1 MWLKNE
7 VKGAVRMKKQNI
19 LLISFFI
26 FLLVLLLRFPA
37 IIHEENT
44 QIKNLQAENLMLQQ
58 QTQDLQQRVNCL
70 TKQERDVI
78 NSMQKWLDEWDV
90 MMGEVTGYA
99 PLDPEAIE
107 GWDYAGN
114 PEVAASGEKVVIGET
129 AAGPPDVEFGKV
141 FYLPQRKECRTI
153 NDRGSRVD
161 HNKAGE
167 PQFDL
172 AVKTKKEALAIGRSR
187 ELVVLQK

>member
-1 MWLKNE
+1 
-7 VKGAVRMKKQNI
+7 MKKKNI
-19 LLISFFI
+19 LLIFF
-26 FLLVLLLRFPA
+26 FVLLSILLIRFLV
-37 IIHEENT
+37 II
-44 QIKNLQAENLMLQQ
+44 QIENLQAENLMLQQ
-58 QTQDLQQRVNCL
+58 QIQDLQQQMNYL
-70 TKQERDVI
+70 TKQETDVI
-78 NSMQKWLDEWDV
+78 DSLQKWLDEWDV

-114 PEVAASGEKVVIGET
+114 QEVTASGEKVVIGKT

-141 FYLPQRKECRTI
+141 FYLPQRKECRAI
-153 NDRGSRVD
+153 NDRGSLINY
-161 HNKAGE
+161 NKAGE

-172 AVKTKKEALAIGRSR
+172 AVETKEDARAIGRSR

>member
-1 MWLKNE
+1 
-7 VKGAVRMKKQNI
+7 MKKKNI
-19 LLISFFI
+19 LLIFF
-26 FLLVLLLRFPA
+26 FVLLSILLIRFLV
-37 IIHEENT
+37 II
-44 QIKNLQAENLMLQQ
+44 QIENLQAENLMLQQ
-58 QTQDLQQRVNCL
+58 QIQDLQQQMNYL
-70 TKQERDVI
+70 TKQETDI
-78 NSMQKWLDEWDV
+78 IDAMQKWLDEWDV

-114 PEVAASGEKVVIGET
+114 PEVTASGGKVLIGKT

-141 FYLPQRKECRTI
+141 FYLPQRKECRVI
-153 NDRGSRVD
+153 NDRGSRVG

-172 AVKTKKEALAIGRSR
+172 AVETKEDARAIGRSR

>member
-1 MWLKNE
+1 
-7 VKGAVRMKKQNI
+7 MKKQNI

-26 FLLVLLLRFPA
+26 LLLVLLLKLFEN
-37 IIHEENT
+37 EENT
-44 QIKNLQAENLMLQQ
+44 QRQRQRIQDLQADNLTLQQ
-58 QTQDLQQRVNCL
+58 QIQDLQQQVNCL
-70 TKQERDVI
+70 TKQEREVI

-107 GWDYAGN
+107 GWDYEGN
-114 PEVAASGEKVVIGET
+114 PEVTASGGKVIIGKT

-141 FYLPQRKECRTI
+141 FYLPQRKECRAI
-153 NDRGSRVD
+153 NDRGSLINY
-161 HNKAGE
+161 NKAGE

-172 AVKTKKEALAIGRSR
+172 AVETKEDARAIGRSR
-187 ELVVLQK
+187 ELVVLQR

>member
-1 MWLKNE
+1 
-7 VKGAVRMKKQNI
+7 MKKQNI
-19 LLISFFI
+19 LLIFFFV
-26 FLLVLLLRFPA
+26 FLLILLLRFPA

-44 QIKNLQAENLMLQQ
+44 QIIKNLQAENLMLQQ
-58 QTQDLQQRVNCL
+58 QIQDLQQQVNCL

-78 NSMQKWLDEWDV
+78 NSMQKWLDEWGV

-129 AAGPPDVEFGKV
+129 AAGPSDVEFGKV
-141 FYLPQRKECRTI
+141 FYLPQRKECRVI

-172 AVKTKKEALAIGRSR
+172 TVETKEDALAIGRSR

>member
-1 MWLKNE
+1 
-7 VKGAVRMKKQNI
+7 MKKKKRKV
-19 LLISFFI
+19 LFISFFI
-26 FLLVLLLRFPA
+26 FLLLFLLLRFPA

-58 QTQDLQQRVNCL
+58 QIQDLQQQIDCL
-70 TKQERDVI
+70 TKRERGVI
-78 NSMQKWLDEWDV
+78 DAMQKWLDEWDV

-99 PLDPEAIE
+99 PLDPEAVE
-107 GWDYAGN
+107 GWDYERD
-114 PEVAASGEKVVIGET
+114 PEVTASGGKVIIGKT

-141 FYLPQRKECRTI
+141 FYLPQRKECRVI

-172 AVKTKKEALAIGRSR
+172 AVETKEDALAIGRSR

>member
-1 MWLKNE
+1 
-7 VKGAVRMKKQNI
+7 MKKKNI

-26 FLLVLLLRFPA
+26 FLLVLLLIFED
-37 IIHEENT
+37 EENAQMQ
-44 QIKNLQAENLMLQQ
+44 QIQDLQADNLALQQ
-58 QTQDLQQRVNCL
+58 QIQDLQADNLALQQQIDCL
-70 TKQERDVI
+70 TKRERDVI
-78 NSMQKWLDEWDV
+78 DAMQKWLDEWDV

-107 GWDYAGN
+107 GWDYEGN
-114 PEVAASGEKVVIGET
+114 PEVTASGEKVVIGKT

-141 FYLPQRKECRTI
+141 FYLPQRKECRVI
-153 NDRGSRVD
+153 NDRGSRVG

-172 AVKTKKEALAIGRSR
+172 AVKTKEEARAIGRSR

>member
-1 MWLKNE
+1 
-7 VKGAVRMKKQNI
+7 MKKKKRKF
-19 LLISFFI
+19 LFISFFI
-26 FLLVLLLRFPA
+26 FLSFLLLLRLFEKNA
-37 IIHEENT
+37 
-44 QIKNLQAENLMLQQ
+44 QIQQIETLQTENLLLHQQ
-58 QTQDLQQRVNCL
+58 IQDLQQQIDCL
-70 TKQERDVI
+70 TKRERDVI
-78 NSMQKWLDEWDV
+78 DAMQKWLDEWDV

-99 PLDPEAIE
+99 PLDPEAVE
-107 GWDYAGN
+107 GWDYEGN
-114 PEVAASGEKVVIGET
+114 PEVTASGEKVVIGET

-141 FYLPQRKECRTI
+141 FYLPQRKECRVI

-172 AVKTKKEALAIGRSR
+172 AVETKEDALAIGRSR

>member
-1 MWLKNE
+1 
-7 VKGAVRMKKQNI
+7 MKKKKRKV
-19 LLISFFI
+19 LFISFFI
-26 FLLVLLLRFPA
+26 FLSFLLLLRLFEKNA
-37 IIHEENT
+37 
-44 QIKNLQAENLMLQQ
+44 QIQQIETLQTENLLLHQQ
-58 QTQDLQQRVNCL
+58 IQDLQQRVDLL
-70 TKQERDVI
+70 TKQEMDVI

-90 MMGEVTGYA
+90 MIGEVTGYA
-99 PLDPEAIE
+99 PLDPEAVE
-107 GWDYAGN
+107 GWDYERD
-114 PEVAASGEKVVIGET
+114 PEVAASGEKVVIGKT

-187 ELVVLQK
+187 ELVVLQR